1 MAVSSF
7 LSFQQFQRLSQTEQ
21 QIQLEKRF
29 QCLFDTQVQV
39 NSVIKTCRNYEH
51 MISPYNDIY
60 LLNRTVRKYVQVYVD
75 SNVSMNCPGVNRIF
89 SLPKMD
95 RLCIDTTKLL
105 QQFLHKDKPDHA
117 LIGLMN
123 ITEELHT
130 EQSRIIKKYQ
140 TKYDWKNLLP
150 GIDLTL
156 RPPKKKRRYNKT

>member
-1 MAVSSF
+1 MAVTSF
-7 LSFQQFQRLSQTEQ
+7 LSLRQFQQLSQTEQ
-21 QIQLEKRF
+21 QIQLRKRF

-51 MISPYNDIY
+51 MITPYNDIY
-60 LLNRTVRKYVQVYVD
+60 LLNKTVRKYVQVYVD
-75 SNVSMNCPGVNRIF
+75 SNVSMNCPGVNQIF

-95 RLCIDTTKLL
+95 KLCNDTTKLL
-105 QQFLHKDKPDHA
+105 QQFLYKDKPDHA

-130 EQSRIIKKYQ
+130 KQSRIVKKYQ
-140 TKYDWKNLLP
+140 TEYDWKNIFP